1 MSRMDDVM
9 LMAYVDG
16 EVDAD
21 TAREIEAA
29 LAGDPALA
37 LRVQHLRDSAMMAR
51 GAFAEVLH
59 EPVPD
64 RLIAA
69 LGGPA
74 RASDRRAPDGGAGSE
89 ATSNTAANVVP
100 LKRRTGSWT
109 ARRAALG
116 WAAAASVA
124 ALVIG
129 YGVGEMRPQSL
140 ELAGLQNT
148 SSQRWLDN
156 VAAYY
161 HVYENSLATKD
172 KLLVD
177 FTASDVPELEKWFG
191 AKLNRKLE
199 VPNLTSKGLNTQ
211 GGRLVIINDKPAA
224 QFLYSSDKGELV
236 ELVIAFT
243 DQAYQPAQI
252 TNRGNVNIVSWR
264 DNGYAYAFA
273 GTMDAAHLQAI
284 ADSVW
289 RDLERAS

>member
-1 MSRMDDVM
+1 MSRVDDVM

-16 EVDAD
+16 EIDAE

-29 LAGDPALA
+29 LAGDPVLA
-37 LRVQHLRDSAMMAR
+37 ARVQYLRSSAMMAR

-59 EPVPD
+59 EPIPE
-64 RLIAA
+64 RLITA
-69 LGGPA
+69 LGG
-74 RASDRRAPDGGAGSE
+74 S
-89 ATSNTAANVVP
+89 TAAAAEHSQTSPDKADNVVP
-100 LKRRTGSWT
+100 LRAPARRW
-109 ARRAALG
+109 APRRAALG
-116 WAAAASVA
+116 WAAAASIA
-124 ALVIG
+124 ALAVG
-129 YGVGEMRPQSL
+129 YGVGEMRPQTT
-140 ELAGLQNT
+140 ELAGLQNA

-161 HVYENSLATKD
+161 HVYQNSLQNKD

-199 VPNLTSKGLNTQ
+199 VPNLTSKGLTTQ

-243 DQAYQPAQI
+243 DLPYQPEQI
-252 TNRGNVNIVSWR
+252 ARKGDVNIVSWR

-273 GTMDAAHLQAI
+273 GTMDPSRLQAI

>member
-1 MSRMDDVM
+1 MSRVDDVM

-16 EVDAD
+16 EMDAA
-21 TAREIEAA
+21 TAREIETA
-29 LAGDPALA
+29 LAGDPALM
-37 LRVQHLRDSAMMAR
+37 LRVQQLRDGAMMAR

-59 EPVPD
+59 EPVPE

-74 RASDRRAPDGGAGSE
+74 ASAKADTGKVRGD
-89 ATSNTAANVVP
+89 NVVP
-100 LKRRTGSWT
+100 LKRSTSWLP
-109 ARRAALG
+109 RRSAIG

-129 YGVGEMRPQSL
+129 YGAGEMRPQFGFGDL
-140 ELAGLQNT
+140 GLGGGLQNA
-148 SSQRWLDN
+148 SSNRWLDN

-161 HVYENSLATKD
+161 HVYQNSLANKD

-199 VPNLTSKGLNTQ
+199 VPNLTSKGLTTQ

-243 DQAYQPAQI
+243 DQPYQPEQI
-252 TNRGNVNIVSWR
+252 TRKGDVNIVHWR

-273 GTMDAAHLQAI
+273 GNMDASRLQAI

>member
-16 EVDAD
+16 EVDAA

-37 LRVQHLRDSAMMAR
+37 VRVQHLRDSAMMAR

-74 RASDRRAPDGGAGSE
+74 HVPEGKSAD
-89 ATSNTAANVVP
+89 NVVP
-100 LKRRTGSWT
+100 LQRRTASWT
-109 ARRAALG
+109 PRRAALG
-116 WAAAASVA
+116 WAAAASIA

-129 YGVGEMRPQSL
+129 YGVGEMRPQHL
-140 ELAGLQNT
+140 ELAGLQNS

-156 VAAYY
+156 VAGHYRVA
-161 HVYENSLATKD
+161 ENAFASKD

-177 FTASDVPELEKWFG
+177 FTASDVPGLEKWFG

-211 GGRLVIINDKPAA
+211 GGRLVLINDKPAA

-243 DQAYQPAQI
+243 DEAYQPEQI
-252 TNRGNVNIVSWR
+252 ARKGNVNIVYWR

-273 GTMDAAHLQAI
+273 GTMDASRLQAI

>member
-29 LAGDPALA
+29 LAGDAALA
-37 LRVQHLRDSAMMAR
+37 ARVQEFRDSAMMAR
-51 GAFAEVLH
+51 GAFADVLH

-69 LGGPA
+69 LGGPVRGA
-74 RASDRRAPDGGAGSE
+74 QAGGARG
-89 ATSNTAANVVP
+89 NVVP
-100 LKRRTGSWT
+100 LTRRITSW
-109 ARRAALG
+109 APRRAAIG
-116 WAAAASVA
+116 WAAAASIA
-124 ALVIG
+124 ALTIG
-129 YGVGEMRPQSL
+129 YGVGEMRPQNM
-140 ELAGLQNT
+140 ELAGLQNA

-161 HVYENSLATKD
+161 HVYENSLANKD

-199 VPNLTSKGLNTQ
+199 VPNLKSKGLNTQ

-243 DQAYQPAQI
+243 DQAYQPEQI
-252 TNRGNVNIVSWR
+252 TRKGNVNIVHWR

-273 GTMDAAHLQAI
+273 GTMDASRLQAI

>member
-1 MSRMDDVM
+1 MSRVDDVM

-16 EVDAD
+16 EVDAG
-21 TAREIEAA
+21 TAREIEVA
-29 LAGDPALA
+29 LAGDPVLA
-37 LRVQHLRDSAMMAR
+37 ARVRLFRDSAMMAR
-51 GAFAEVLH
+51 GAFAEVVH
-59 EPVPD
+59 EPVPE

-69 LGGPA
+69 LGGPV
-74 RASDRRAPDGGAGSE
+74 RRPETETTPAPTE
-89 ATSNTAANVVP
+89 KVVP
-100 LKRRTGSWT
+100 LKRRAAW
-109 ARRAALG
+109 APRRAALG

-129 YGVGEMRPQSL
+129 YGVGEMQPQTT
-140 ELAGLQNT
+140 ELAGLQNA

-199 VPNLTSKGLNTQ
+199 VPNLTSKGLNTR

-243 DQAYQPAQI
+243 DQPYQPEQI
-252 TNRGNVNIVSWR
+252 TRKGNVNIVHWR

-273 GTMDAAHLQAI
+273 GTMDASRLQAI

>member
-1 MSRMDDVM
+1 MSRVDRVDDVM

-16 EVDAD
+16 EIDAA
-21 TAREIEAA
+21 TAREIEKAV
-29 LAGDPALA
+29 AGDPGLA

-69 LGGPA
+69 LGGPTV
-74 RASDRRAPDGGAGSE
+74 RAETAETGTAPGA
-89 ATSNTAANVVP
+89 TNVVP
-100 LKRRTGSWT
+100 LPRRAPWT
-109 ARRAALG
+109 PRRAALG
-116 WAAAASVA
+116 WAAAASIA
-124 ALVIG
+124 ALAIG
-129 YGVGEMRPQSL
+129 YGVGEMRPQTT
-140 ELAGLQNT
+140 ELAGLQNA

-161 HVYENSLATKD
+161 HVYQNSLQSKD

-177 FTASDVPELEKWFG
+177 FTAADVPELEKWFG

-199 VPNLTSKGLNTQ
+199 VPNLQSKGLTTQ

-243 DQAYQPAQI
+243 DLPYQSEQI
-252 TNRGNVNIVSWR
+252 IRKGDVNIVSWR

-273 GTMDAAHLQAI
+273 GQMDPARLQAI

>member
-1 MSRMDDVM
+1 MSRVDDVM

-16 EVDAD
+16 EIDAA
-21 TAREIEAA
+21 TAREIEKAV
-29 LAGDPALA
+29 AGDVALA
-37 LRVQHLRDSAMMAR
+37 LRLQHLRNSAMMAR

-69 LGGPA
+69 LGGPTA
-74 RASDRRAPDGGAGSE
+74 RTDAEPADAGKAGPAGS
-89 ATSNTAANVVP
+89 ATVVAMP
-100 LKRRTGSWT
+100 RRSPWT
-109 ARRAALG
+109 PRRAALG
-116 WAAAASVA
+116 WAVAASVA

-129 YGVGEMRPQSL
+129 YGVGEMRPPAT
-140 ELAGLQNT
+140 EPGGLQNA

-161 HVYENSLATKD
+161 SVYQNSLQAKD

-177 FTASDVPELEKWFG
+177 FTAADVPELEKWFG

-199 VPNLTSKGLNTQ
+199 VPNLQSKGLTTQ

-243 DQAYQPAQI
+243 DLPYQPEQI
-252 TNRGNVNIVSWR
+252 TRKGNVNIVHWR

-273 GTMDAAHLQAI
+273 GTMDASRLQAI

>member
-1 MSRMDDVM
+1 MSRVDDVM

-16 EVDAD
+16 EVDAE
-21 TAREIEAA
+21 TAREIETA

-37 LRVQHLRDSAMMAR
+37 IHVRQLRDSAMMAR

-74 RASDRRAPDGGAGSE
+74 APAAAASAG
-89 ATSNTAANVVP
+89 TSSGDNVVA
-100 LKRRTGSWT
+100 LKRRTAW
-109 ARRAALG
+109 APRRAALG
-116 WAAAASVA
+116 WAAAASIA
-124 ALVIG
+124 ALVVG
-129 YGVGEMRPQSL
+129 YGVGEMQPQFP
-140 ELAGLQNT
+140 ELGLSGGLQNA

-161 HVYENSLATKD
+161 HVYANSLASKD

-177 FTASDVPELEKWFG
+177 FTAADVPELEKWFG

-199 VPNLTSKGLNTQ
+199 VPNLTSKGLTTQ

-243 DQAYQPAQI
+243 DQPYQPEQI
-252 TNRGNVNIVSWR
+252 TRKNDVNIVHWR

-273 GTMDAAHLQAI
+273 GNMDASRLQAI

>member
-1 MSRMDDVM
+1 MSRVDDVM

-16 EVDAD
+16 EVDAT

-59 EPVPD
+59 EPIPD

-69 LGGPA
+69 LGGPT
-74 RASDRRAPDGGAGSE
+74 REAPAGE
-89 ATSNTAANVVP
+89 TAKPAADNVVP
-100 LKRRTGSWT
+100 LKRRASW
-109 ARRAALG
+109 APRRAAIG
-116 WAAAASVA
+116 WAAAASIA
-124 ALVIG
+124 ALVVG
-129 YGVGEMRPQSL
+129 YSAGNMRPQVTD
-140 ELAGLQNT
+140 LAGGLQNA

-161 HVYENSLATKD
+161 HVYQNSLASKD

-199 VPNLTSKGLNTQ
+199 VPNLTSKGLTTQ

-224 QFLYSSDKGELV
+224 QFLYSSEKGELV

-243 DQAYQPAQI
+243 DQPYQPEQI
-252 TNRGNVNIVSWR
+252 TRKGDVNIVHWR

-273 GTMDAAHLQAI
+273 GTMDASRLQAI

>member
-1 MSRMDDVM
+1 MSRVDDVM

-16 EVDAD
+16 EVDAT
-21 TAREIEAA
+21 TAREIETA
-29 LAGDPALA
+29 LAGDPALMV
-37 LRVQHLRDSAMMAR
+37 RVQQLRDGAMMAR

-74 RASDRRAPDGGAGSE
+74 APAEAHKPGGD
-89 ATSNTAANVVP
+89 NVVP
-100 LKRRTGSWT
+100 LRGNLSWLPRRS
-109 ARRAALG
+109 AIG
-116 WAAAASVA
+116 WAAAASIA

-129 YGVGEMRPQSL
+129 YGAGEMRPQFGFGDIGLSG
-140 ELAGLQNT
+140 GLQNA
-148 SSQRWLDN
+148 SSNRWLDN

-161 HVYENSLATKD
+161 HVYQNSLANKD

-199 VPNLTSKGLNTQ
+199 VPNLTSKGLTTQ

-224 QFLYSSDKGELV
+224 QFLYSSDKGDLV

-243 DQAYQPAQI
+243 DQPYQPEQI
-252 TNRGNVNIVSWR
+252 TRKGDVNIVHWR

-273 GTMDAAHLQAI
+273 GVMDASRLQAI

>member
-1 MSRMDDVM
+1 MGRVDDVM

-16 EVDAD
+16 EIDAA
-21 TAREIEAA
+21 TAREIEKAV
-29 LAGDPALA
+29 AGDATLA

-74 RASDRRAPDGGAGSE
+74 ARTEAARPESGKTGPAGS
-89 ATSNTAANVVP
+89 ANVVAMP
-100 LKRRTGSWT
+100 RRATWT
-109 ARRAALG
+109 PRRAALG

-129 YGVGEMRPQSL
+129 YGVGEMRLPPI
-140 ELAGLQNT
+140 EPGGLQNA

-161 HVYENSLATKD
+161 HVYQNSLQTKD

-177 FTASDVPELEKWFG
+177 FTAADVPELEKWFG

-199 VPNLTSKGLNTQ
+199 VPNLTSKGLTTQ

-243 DQAYQPAQI
+243 DQPYQPEQI
-252 TNRGNVNIVSWR
+252 TRKGDVNIVHWR

-273 GTMDAAHLQAI
+273 GAMDASRLQAI

>member
-1 MSRMDDVM
+1 MNRVDDVM
-9 LMAYVDG
+9 MMAYVDG
-16 EVDAD
+16 EVDAA

-29 LAGDPALA
+29 LAGEPALA
-37 LRVQHLRDSAMMAR
+37 ARVQQLRDGAMMAR

-74 RASDRRAPDGGAGSE
+74 ASSSSIGG
-89 ATSNTAANVVP
+89 NVVP
-100 LKRRTGSWT
+100 LLRRARWLP
-109 ARRAALG
+109 RRAALG
-116 WAAAASVA
+116 WAAAASIA
-124 ALVIG
+124 TLVIG
-129 YGVGEMRPQSL
+129 YGVGEMRPQFG
-140 ELAGLQNT
+140 EIGLAGGLQNA

-161 HVYENSLATKD
+161 HVYQNSLANKD

-199 VPNLTSKGLNTQ
+199 VPNLTSKGLTTQ

-243 DQAYQPAQI
+243 DQAYQPEQI
-252 TNRGNVNIVSWR
+252 TRKGDVNIVHWR

-273 GTMDAAHLQAI
+273 GSMDASRLQAI